1 MKITINANITPE
13 TINTYLD
20 KQYQK
25 KEKIIQFCKDKKIS
39 ELQYKDSELE
49 FEYQNADIS
58 KNVEKQFT
66 NPKPK
71 IETRGGAKNAKD

>member
-13 TINTYLD
+13 TIDNYLD

-25 KEKIIQFCKDKKIS
+25 KEKIVQFCKEKKIP

-49 FEYQNADIS
+49 FDFKQNTFS
-58 KNVEKQFT
+58 

-71 IETRGGAKNAKD
+71 VETRGGVNNGKA